1 MGIHKIGDIKLINEG
16 NVKLASANQ
25 VPYFDSLVAAI
36 VIGVFGGLL
45 GSGFIVINNK
55 VNIIR
60 KTYLNTKFKKILEA
74 CVLVTLTTT
83 AFYSFSYLKADCIP
97 ADKGYMNQNGI
108 DKRMFCDEGYYS
120 PLGSLFFNTQL
131 NSIKTFMAED

>member
-25 VPYFDSLVAAI
+25 VPYFDSLFAAI
-36 VIGVFGGLL
+36 VIGSFGGLL

-60 KTYLNTKFKKILEA
+60 KKYLTTKFKKILEA
-74 CVLVTLTTT
+74 CVLVTLTTS
-83 AFYSFSYLKADCIP
+83 AFYIFSYLEADCVI
-97 ADKGYMNQNGI
+97 
-108 DKRMFCDEGYYS
+108 
-120 PLGSLFFNTQL
+120 
-131 NSIKTFMAED
+131 ED

>member
-25 VPYFDSLVAAI
+25 IPYFDSLFAAI
-36 VIGVFGGLL
+36 VIGSFGGLL

-60 KTYLNTKFKKILEA
+60 KKYLTTKLKKILEA
-74 CVLVTLTTT
+74 CVLVTLTTS
-83 AFYSFSYLKADCIP
+83 AFYIFSYLKADCVED
-97 ADKGYMNQNGI
+97 DKGYMWENSI
-108 DKRMFCDEGYYS
+108 DKQMFCDEGYYS
-120 PLGSLFFNTQL
+120 PLGSLFFNT
-131 NSIKTFMAED
+131 